1 MRTKLAHRG
10 AKRSLSF
17 NRRRPRMRLKSHMVI
32 PASFAIQA
40 LRDRTVQQFELFRQ
54 SACNCTLPESP
65 RITVTFTLPDSIFDR
80 FIRVCTLNMND
91 EVLRLWGMCRN
102 ERARIAVQT
111 ERLRSRMCMK
121 SKLGEFASFV
131 LEPIMW

>member
-80 FIRVCTLNMND
+80 FIRVCTLPMN
-91 EVLRLWGMCRN
+91 EFLRHWGMCRN
-102 ERARIAVQT
+102 EQA
-111 ERLRSRMCMK
+111 K
-121 SKLGEFASFV
+121 SKLGEIASFV